1 MSETSKAGHIFLP
14 EQFTGEIV
22 IDVQHVP
29 ISLTA
34 SAGPSGRL
42 ELNVEPISLSDAPS
56 GVRALLQSFSKPGNL
71 IDEFGLECETS
82 DGKKRLTSDSVHL
95 VGFNP
100 SSDGWHVKLR
110 TGEASLRM
118 PAPDT
123 HDRPMLRFHLLGF
136 ECFPA
141 VCVKAELGSIVIR
154 GETQAT
160 ATDKITG
167 WIAAQ
172 GPDGCQPMSWRKSA
186 EHMLKHLRS
195 VLGFARGAPL
205 PLPISEFSEG
215 DTVEVTFHET
225 GEGYAPMMPPIPH
238 LNLGPIAEA
247 AVNNITAADAHR
259 DAFELA
265 VGWLLV
271 PTTYEEVRF
280 LAGMTALES
289 LASGLLE
296 KSKTSILGSS
306 ASDKFAKRVRALV
319 NEQDFDDSTKKA
331 IKDKIPELNRR
342 SFVQKIEALL
352 EQQQVDFTST
362 DDAKLARLAKL
373 RNAVVHQGAA
383 SEDEDLRP
391 SIRIIRE
398 MVRLRN
404 AIVHRGAASEDK
416 DLWPYILIIREILV
430 RIVLSM
436 LKFDETYQCYIG
448 GCHMRR
454 FPDCQP
460 VN

>member
-1 MSETSKAGHIFLP
+1 MSETSTAGHILPP
-14 EQFTGEIV
+14 EQFTGNLI
-22 IDVQHVP
+22 IGGQHVP
-29 ISLTA
+29 INLTA
-34 SAGPSGRL
+34 SADPAGRL
-42 ELNVEPISLSDAPS
+42 ELNVEPISPSDAPS
-56 GVRALLQSFSKPGNL
+56 GVRALLQSFSKPGNP
-71 IDEFGLECETS
+71 IDEFGLECKTS

-95 VGFNP
+95 VGRNH

-110 TGEASLRM
+110 TGEASLSM

-123 HDRPMLRFHLLGF
+123 HDRPMLRFHLIGF

-141 VCVKAELGSIVIR
+141 VRVKAELGSIDIR

-172 GPDGCQPMSWRKSA
+172 GPDGCQPTSWRKSA

-205 PLPISEFSEG
+205 PAPVSEFCEG

-225 GEGYAPMMPPIPH
+225 GEGYAPMMPPVPR
-238 LNLGPIAEA
+238 LNLGPIVEA
-247 AVNNITAADAHR
+247 AVNNITAVDAHR

-271 PTTYEEVRF
+271 PTIYEEVRF

-289 LASGLLE
+289 LASELLE
-296 KSKTSILGSS
+296 EQQTRLVDRSEFKQ
-306 ASDKFAKRVRALV
+306 FAKCVRALV
-319 NEQDFDDSTKKA
+319 DQQNFADSAKDA
-331 IKDKIPELNRR
+331 IKKKLSDLNRR
-342 SFVQKIEALL
+342 SFVPKIGALL
-352 EQQQVDFTST
+352 EQQQVAFTPR
-362 DDAKLARLAKL
+362 DDAELARLAKL
-373 RNAVVHQGAA
+373 GNAVVHQGVAP
-383 SEDEDLRP
+383 EDEDLPP

-398 MVRLRN
+398 MVKLRN
-404 AIVHRGAASEDK
+404 AIVHRGTASEDK

-430 RIVLSM
+430 RLVLSI
-436 LKFDETYQCYIG
+436 LQFDETYQCYIG
-448 GCHMRR
+448 SRHTRR

-460 VN
+460 IN

>member
-1 MSETSKAGHIFLP
+1 MSETSTAGHILP
-14 EQFTGEIV
+14 LEQFTGKLV
-22 IDVQHVP
+22 IGGQHVP

-34 SAGPSGRL
+34 SADPAGRL

-56 GVRALLQSFSKPGNL
+56 GVRARLQSLSKPGNP

-82 DGKKRLTSDSVHL
+82 DSKKRLTSDSVHL
-95 VGFNP
+95 VGRNR
-100 SSDGWHVKLR
+100 SSDGLHIKLR

-123 HDRPMLRFHLLGF
+123 HDRPMLCFHLIGF

-141 VCVKAELGSIVIR
+141 VRVKAELGSIVIR
-154 GETQAT
+154 GETRAT

-167 WIAAQ
+167 LIVAQ
-172 GPDGCQPMSWRKSA
+172 GPDGCQPTSWRKSA

-205 PLPISEFSEG
+205 PVPISEFYKG

-238 LNLGPIAEA
+238 LNLGPIVEA
-247 AVNNITAADAHR
+247 AVNNITAVDAHR

-289 LASGLLE
+289 LASRLLE
-296 KSKTSILGSS
+296 KQQTRIVDESEFGKL
-306 ASDKFAKRVRALV
+306 AKRVEALV
-319 NEQDFDDSTKKA
+319 DDQNFADSIKKT
-331 IKDKIPELNRR
+331 IKNKLWDLNRR
-342 SFVQKIEALL
+342 SFALKIGALL
-352 EQQQVDFTST
+352 EQQQVAFTPR
-362 DDAKLARLAKL
+362 DDAELARLANVIV
-373 RNAVVHQGAA
+373 RQGVAP
-383 SEDEDLRP
+383 EDEDPGP
-391 SIRIIRE
+391 STRIIRK
-398 MVRLRN
+398 MVKLRN
-404 AIVHRGAASEDK
+404 AIVHRGEASGDK
-416 DLWPYILIIREILV
+416 DLWPFILIIREILV
-430 RIVLSM
+430 RLVLSM
-436 LKFDETYQCYIG
+436 LQFDETYQCYIG
-448 GCHMRR
+448 GRHMRR
-454 FPDCQP
+454 FPDGQP
-460 VN
+460 IN

>member
-1 MSETSKAGHIFLP
+1 MSETSTAGHILPP

-22 IDVQHVP
+22 IDEQHVP

-34 SAGPSGRL
+34 SADPVGRL

-56 GVRALLQSFSKPGNL
+56 GVRALLQSFSKPGSL

-95 VGFNP
+95 VRCNP
-100 SSDGWHVKLR
+100 SSDGLHIKLR

-238 LNLGPIAEA
+238 LNLGPIVEA
-247 AVNNITAADAHR
+247 AVNNITAVDAHR

-289 LASGLLE
+289 LASELLE
-296 KSKTSILGSS
+296 KQQTRLVGRSEFRQ
-306 ASDKFAKRVRALV
+306 FAKRVRALV
-319 NEQDFDDSTKKA
+319 DKQNFADSTKDA
-331 IKDKIPELNRR
+331 IKEKLSDLNRR

-352 EQQQVDFTST
+352 EQQQVDFAST
-362 DDAKLARLAKL
+362 DDAKLARLVKL
-373 RNAVVHQGAA
+373 RNAIVHQGTA
-383 SEDEDLRP
+383 SEDEALRP

-398 MVRLRN
+398 MVKLRN
-404 AIVHRGAASEDK
+404 AIVHQGAASEDK

-430 RIVLSM
+430 RLVLSI
-436 LKFDETYQCYIG
+436 LQFDGTYWCYIG
-448 GCHMRR
+448 GRHRRR

-460 VN
+460 IN